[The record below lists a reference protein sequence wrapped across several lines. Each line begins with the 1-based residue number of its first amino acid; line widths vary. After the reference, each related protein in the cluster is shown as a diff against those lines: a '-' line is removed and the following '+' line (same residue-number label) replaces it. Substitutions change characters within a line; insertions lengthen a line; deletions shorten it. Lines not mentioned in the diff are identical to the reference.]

1 MKRKFAIAGVLALV
15 GVGLSTATAG
25 ADPKPGLELLLTCP
39 QPGPGTRTFP
49 VSVAG
54 NGAWVP
60 VHDLGTTL
68 VGVPIAFGV
77 FSGTFTPTGGS
88 AVAFSEPGFAKP
100 RTPATRNFI
109 IECSYTIKGPAANV
123 PGWSGP
129 DGVVEGAGT
138 VKFMLPRVHYTST
151 T

>member
-15 GVGLSTATAG
+15 GVGLATAPAG
-25 ADPKPGLELLLTCP
+25 ADPKPVLDLVLTCP
-39 QPGPGTRTFP
+39 EPGDTTRTFP

-68 VGVPIAFGV
+68 VGVPIAFGE
-77 FSGTFTPTGGS
+77 FSGTFTPTSGP
-88 AVAFSEPGFAKP
+88 AVTFSEPPFEKP
-100 RTPATRNFI
+100 RRPATRNFI
-109 IECSYTIKGPAANV
+109 ITCDYTIAGPAAKIG
-123 PGWSGP
+123 GWSGP
-129 DGVVEGAGT
+129 DGVVVGAGT
-138 VKFMLPRVHYTST
+138 VVFMLPRVHYTST